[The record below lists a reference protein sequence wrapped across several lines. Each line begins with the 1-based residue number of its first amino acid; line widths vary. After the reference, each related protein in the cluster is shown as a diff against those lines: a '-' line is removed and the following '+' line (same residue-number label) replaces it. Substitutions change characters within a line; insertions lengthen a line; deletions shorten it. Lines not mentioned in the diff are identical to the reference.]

1 MDLIKMI
8 KNFNRYKLRNDVSA
22 RCMMEIRQ
30 LISFITIAQCESFTK
45 AADKLGYSQSA
56 ITIQIKNLET
66 ELSTRLFDRIGKKVI
81 LTGRGR
87 EFMRYANMILDTV
100 NQSKLS
106 MGTEEL
112 VHQVHIGVNES
123 LCFARFHTILP
134 EIRALH
140 PKMTVKITLD
150 TPGHLIELMENG
162 ELDLIY
168 ILDRP
173 RFEVSWV
180 KIFEKKEDIVFVCN
194 SSLEIAQKPP
204 GTAIPFEEILK
215 YPFILTEKGANYRF
229 AFDNYLSRNGF
240 ELQTFLEISD
250 TEFIA
255 GMLEE
260 TDCISLLPYFV
271 VEQKVKEGRMS
282 VLSVPD
288 FQTTM
293 YSQVIYHK
301 NKWVTGEMKEII
313 RLLKELT

>member
-1 MDLIKMI
+1 
-8 KNFNRYKLRNDVSA
+8 
-22 RCMMEIRQ
+22 MEIRQ
-30 LISFITIAQCESFTK
+30 LISFVTIAQCESFTK

-56 ITIQIKNLET
+56 ITIQIKNLES
-66 ELSTRLFDRIGKKVI
+66 ELSTRLFDRIGKRVT
-81 LTGRGR
+81 LTCKGR
-87 EFMRYANMILDTV
+87 EFMRYTNMILDTV

-123 LCFARFHTILP
+123 LCFARFQTILS
-134 EIRALH
+134 EIHALH
-140 PKMTVKITLD
+140 PKMAVRITLN
-150 TPGHLIELMENG
+150 TPGQLIEMMEVG
-162 ELDLIY
+162 ELDMIY

-180 KIFEKKEDIVFVCN
+180 KILEKKEDIVFVCN
-194 SSLEIAQKPP
+194 SSLEIAKKAVED
-204 GTAIPFEEILK
+204 TISFDELLK

-229 AFDNYLSRNGF
+229 AFDNYLSRNEL

-255 GMLEE
+255 GMLEK

-271 VEQKVKEGRMS
+271 VEQKVKKGTLT
-282 VLSVPD
+282 VLPVSD

-293 YSQVIYHK
+293 YSQLVYHK

-313 RLLKELT
+313 RLLEEIK